1 MKKSYK
7 APEIQAYVF
16 ETNNAL
22 LSGSKI
28 PVNQEEYSGNFQSR
42 DFAFDEDEDEDEEVW

>member
-28 PVNQEEYSGNFQSR
+28 PVSQEGYGGKFGAREFEFDEEY
-42 DFAFDEDEDEDEEVW
+42 EDEEVW